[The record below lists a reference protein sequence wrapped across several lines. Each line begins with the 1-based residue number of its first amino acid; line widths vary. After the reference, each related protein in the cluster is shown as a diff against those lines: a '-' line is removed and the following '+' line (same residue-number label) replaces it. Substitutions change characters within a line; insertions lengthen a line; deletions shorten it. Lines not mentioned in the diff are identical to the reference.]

1 MLDQPKLDR
10 GLSFFECRLRR
21 VLTGSRFA
29 VLRRG
34 RHERLALHRL
44 ALLQAAQR
52 SKRAKAPIE
61 LIYGG
66 RFLDSAI
73 PAIVTTWSE
82 KELLD
87 RASLEFITRLSLTNA
102 EAHLSLTKS
111 TKNSLKPLDPL
122 TNNSD
127 PNP

>member
-1 MLDQPKLDR
+1 VYWP
-10 GLSFFECRLRR
+10 EV
-21 VLTGSRFA
+21 VLPLCLVADIRDWPCTGSHFCKRPN
-29 VLRRG
+29 
-34 RHERLALHRL
+34 
-44 ALLQAAQR
+44 R
-52 SKRAKAPIE
+52 SKRAKQPIE

-87 RASLEFITRLSLTNA
+87 RASLEFISCLSLTNA
-102 EAHLSLTKS
+102 EAHLSLTNS
-111 TKNSLKPLDPL
+111 TKNSLKPLEPL